1 MTALA
6 ERYPYASKETPSYPD
21 LIDLRFRALIAD
33 EDWRSLSPAIRR
45 RFTKRLSPRASAV
58 YSGQVTLCRMSRTGW
73 LMAQAARLVGGP
85 LPVSRMSGAA
95 SVVTVTEDAVS
106 GGQTWTRLYVRPV
119 GFPQIIHST
128 KSFAGPTGLE
138 ERVGGGLGMS
148 LNVSVEDGALVFR
161 NSSFFLDLF
170 GMRLIL
176 PSWLSPGALTVTH
189 EEIGPRKFRFT
200 LDIRH
205 ALFGPLIRQEA
216 EFHDTA
222 HVREATP

>member
-6 ERYPYASKETPSYPD
+6 ERSPFAATETLRFPD

-33 EDWRSLSPAIRR
+33 ADWRSLSPAIRR
-45 RFTKRLSPRASAV
+45 RFTKRLSPRDSVV
-58 YSGQVTLCRMSRTGW
+58 YAGQVTLCRMSRVGW
-73 LMAQAARLVGGP
+73 LLAQGARLVGGP
-85 LPVSRMSGAA
+85 LPTSRTSGAA
-95 SVVTVTEDAVS
+95 SVVTVTEDAGS
-106 GGQTWTRLYVRPV
+106 GGQTWTRLYVRPG

-148 LNVSVEDGALVFR
+148 LTVSVENGALVFR
-161 NSSFFLDLF
+161 NSGFFLDLF
-170 GMRLIL
+170 GMRLAL

-189 EEIGPRKFRFT
+189 EEIGPRSFRFT

-205 ALFGPLIRQEA
+205 ALFGPLLRQEA
-216 EFHDTA
+216 EFHDTCM
-222 HVREATP
+222 